1 MKETGYLRRLDREN
15 REGKHSSRAS
25 LPVSGDTF
33 ISQRRPC
40 DQAGA
45 DTCAKS
51 HRRKLHASWS
61 GPRSGSF
68 LASRCEEVCAQQLCS
83 APALHPPAHRCPCRS
98 CRVDWVPPW
107 RAESKAAP
115 CRPASH
121 FLLILQ
127 LSRCLVVTA
136 HFTEGRLCCRHWAKH
151 FSR

>member
-1 MKETGYLRRLDREN
+1 MTRQEQTLAQSPTGVNCTPVGLAPDPVLFWLRGVRRSVP
-15 REGKHSSRAS
+15 SSCV
-25 LPVSGDTF
+25 LPLPST
-33 ISQRRPC
+33 RRPT
-40 DQAGA
+40 DG
-45 DTCAKS
+45 
-51 HRRKLHASWS
+51 
-61 GPRSGSF
+61 
-68 LASRCEEVCAQQLCS
+68 
-83 APALHPPAHRCPCRS
+83 PCRS